1 VRKTAVAVGTS
12 LFMCLATALPALAD
26 SSLPQPNGGPNVLGS
41 GGTASG
47 SGGGTAFTG
56 SNISWA
62 VVALAVLVIVGL
74 ASLVLQRRRAAD

>member
-26 SSLPQPNGGPNVLGS
+26 SSLPQPHGGPDVLGT
-41 GGTASG
+41 GGTAGG
-47 SGGGTAFTG
+47 SGGTAFTG
-56 SNISWA
+56 SNISSA
-62 VVALAVLVIVGL
+62 LMALAVLVVIGL